1 MVLISH
7 YKNNKKREIFAQ
19 FYDMKKE
26 YYALVE
32 NVGDNKKIELNDL
45 ISVFG
50 NFYKVSAIT
59 TKDDKIR
66 VDLKLLSR
74 GVA

>member
-7 YKNNKKREIFAQ
+7 YKNNKKREILAQ

-26 YYALVE
+26 YYILVK
-32 NVGDNKKIELNDL
+32 NVGDNRNIEKKDL
-45 ISVFG
+45 IKVFG
-50 NFYKVSAIT
+50 NFYKADTIT
-59 TKDDKIR
+59 IKDDKIR

-74 GVA
+74 GGA